1 MTSTFRTV
9 AVGVVLSAGLA
20 LAACGTT
27 QGDRAVSGGLIGA
40 GGGAAIGALAGNAGA
55 GAIIGGVAGAATG
68 ALTDPCTLN
77 LGDPFWRDHGGE
89 AARRERCGRR

>member
-1 MTSTFRTV
+1 MRKIFKTMTAG
-9 AVGVVLSAGLA
+9 AVLTAGLA

-27 QGDRAVSGGLIGA
+27 QSDRAVSGGLIGA

-77 LGDPFWRDHGGE
+77 LGDPWWRDHGGE
-89 AARRERCGRR
+89 SARRAQCGR